1 MLIGV
6 TKYNQP
12 LVHPYL
18 YMAEKE
24 YDRITDEEIQK
35 IRNKYGAEADAKGLK
50 RKDKGQYIKKAID
63 PFEAKRLAERDA
75 TVKKRIE
82 ELKIE
87 IPEALKKYKKV
98 GDLEPCKIDLE
109 LFLNFGTQV
118 MGAKPEDIIVLATE
132 SLF

>member
-1 MLIGV
+1 MLIAV
-6 TKYNQP
+6 TKYSQP

-24 YDRITDEEIQK
+24 YDRITSGEIQK

-50 RKDKGQYIKKAID
+50 GKDRGQHINKVID
-63 PFEAKRLAERDA
+63 PYKAKRIAERDA
-75 TVKKRIE
+75 TLKRRIE

-98 GDLEPCKIDLE
+98 SDLEPCKIDLE